1 MASAELKAFLTKL
14 DQELRKDSHV
24 YRTAVAN
31 RLTHKFVYRSYTI
44 RFALRNLLL
53 RSNEYKD
60 QKDKVQQ
67 VLKDTK
73 PLITKLTKNIR
84 TAFSGLQGP
93 EVEVKLIR
101 GGVEAIVYES
111 LNRQG
116 AKTDNYAKIF
126 NTYKNHLNDFY
137 QDFLNIL
144 EKPTL
149 TRPSTSDPTKQRV
162 VQKAGQA
169 FNLEHIE
176 GSNVEHFINDAVYN
190 ALVDTFEDEVLSDD
204 MRNTLEDL
212 GLGAVLDIYKDTKTE
227 RVTVTI
233 RSQVLNVIA
242 GGGEEKDLRKSLRKA
257 LEKLD
262 IPNLEGSDSIVE
274 ANRKRTVKKLVQP
287 FKSRK
292 TLKVTS
298 EDTEIKKGREREK
311 KAIDPSVKPGR
322 KPKKLPFKKKSLRPE
337 KDNKRSQS
345 MFSVMAMINQK
356 LPQTVEKNMG
366 EPGLVNRSGRFANSV
381 RLTDVM
387 TTRKGFPSF
396 GYTYEREPYQ
406 VFEMTSGNPRWAT
419 PERDPR
425 RVIDVSIRELAAQ
438 MAVARFYTR
447 RV

>member
-1 MASAELKAFLTKL
+1 MASSELKAFLTKL

-24 YRTAVAN
+24 YRTTVAN

-44 RFALRNLLL
+44 RFALRQLLL

-67 VLKDTK
+67 VLKNTK

-84 TAFSGLQGP
+84 TAFLAIQGP
-93 EVEVKLIR
+93 EVKVTPIR

-111 LNRQG
+111 LN
-116 AKTDNYAKIF
+116 
-126 NTYKNHLNDFY
+126 TYKNHLNAFY
-137 QDFLNIL
+137 QDFLNVL

-149 TRPSTSDPTKQRV
+149 TRPSASDPTKQRV

-190 ALVDTFEDEVLSDD
+190 ALVDTFEDEVLSDS
-204 MRNTLEDL
+204 MKNTLEDL
-212 GLGAVLDIYKDTKTE
+212 GLGAILDVYKDTKRE

-274 ANRKRTVKKLVQP
+274 ANRKRAVKKVVQP

-292 TLKVTS
+292 TLKVTT
-298 EDTEIKKGREREK
+298 EDTKIKQGKEREK
-311 KAIDPSVKPGR
+311 KEKNPSVKPGKR
-322 KPKKLPFKKKSLRPE
+322 SKKLPFKKKSLRPE

-356 LPQTVEKNMG
+356 LPQTVQKNMG
-366 EPGLVNRSGRFANSV
+366 APGLVNRSGRFANSV